1 MSISIFKSKKR
12 KEDKQVGIIFE
23 TTDYDKFSFS
33 PMNRERDYRHVE
45 RLKKEMQERFIRTA
59 ISVND
64 QYVILE
70 GQHRYEAIKG
80 LGLPLT
86 YTIINPEDS
95 ESFIISMNTNT
106 KNWKN
111 DEYLNFYV
119 KKEKTK
125 NPLNYYDMPY
135 HNFKR
140 ARDYKIHFMT
150 LIELIY
156 SSRQKKYTTWFG
168 KGNLLIQNKELFKE
182 NVNFLVTAVKQHRA
196 CEHRNTQL
204 ALCKYLLNKNFDK
217 ETFLEKLEK
226 FPDKL
231 LRSSTINQAT
241 LNIKT
246 LYNYFNKKSKL
257 I

>member
-1 MSISIFKSKKR
+1 MSIFKLNKT
-12 KEDKQVGIIFE
+12 KEDEQVGIIYQ
-23 TTDYDKFSFS
+23 TNNYNKFSFAE
-33 PMNRERDYRHVE
+33 MNREIDYKHVE
-45 RLKKEMQERFIRTA
+45 RLKKEMQERFIRTN
-59 ISVND
+59 IIVDD

-70 GQHRYEAIKG
+70 GQHRYEAIKD

-125 NPLNYYDMPY
+125 NPLNCHDMPY

-156 SSRQKKYTTWFG
+156 SSRQKEHTIGFG
-168 KGNLLIQNKELFKE
+168 KGKLFIQDKALFKE
-182 NVNFLVTAVKQHRA
+182 NVNFLVTAMKQHKA

-204 ALCKYLLNKNFDK
+204 ALCKYLIDKNFDK
-217 ETFLEKLEK
+217 ETFLEKLKK

-231 LRSSTINQAT
+231 VRSSTMDQAT

>member
-1 MSISIFKSKKR
+1 MSIFNLNKR
-12 KEDKQVGIIFE
+12 KEDKQVGVIFE

-33 PMNRERDYRHVE
+33 KMNRECDYKHVE
-45 RLKKEMQERFIRTA
+45 RLKKEMQERFIRTN
-59 ISVND
+59 IIVDN
-64 QYVILE
+64 QYVILD
-70 GQHRYEAIKG
+70 GQHRYEAIKD

-86 YTIINPEDS
+86 YTVIDS
-95 ESFIISMNTNT
+95 ENSETEIITMNTNT
-106 KNWKN
+106 KNWQN
-111 DEYLNFYV
+111 DDFLNFYI

-125 NPLNYYDMPY
+125 NPLNCHDMPY

-140 ARDYKIHFMT
+140 ARNYKIHFMT

-156 SSRQKKYTTWFG
+156 SSRQKEHTIGFG
-168 KGNLLIQNKELFKE
+168 KGKLFIQDKELFKE

-231 LRSSTINQAT
+231 VRSSTMDQAT

>member
-1 MSISIFKSKKR
+1 MSIFKLNKG
-12 KEDKQVGIIFE
+12 KEDKQVGVIFE

-33 PMNRERDYRHVE
+33 KMNRECDYKHVE

-111 DEYLNFYV
+111 DEYLNFYA

-125 NPLNYYDMPY
+125 N
-135 HNFKR
+135 H
-140 ARDYKIHFMT
+140 
-150 LIELIY
+150 
-156 SSRQKKYTTWFG
+156 
-168 KGNLLIQNKELFKE
+168 
-182 NVNFLVTAVKQHRA
+182 
-196 CEHRNTQL
+196 
-204 ALCKYLLNKNFDK
+204 
-217 ETFLEKLEK
+217 
-226 FPDKL
+226 
-231 LRSSTINQAT
+231 
-241 LNIKT
+241 
-246 LYNYFNKKSKL
+246 
-257 I
+257 